1 MLFVNKNLLYI
12 EEEFYNPPVDY
23 LPVTDTMA
31 VYAPLC
37 FGGHL
42 TIYEKKFCPVFSTY
56 VPSFTYVENIV
67 FFSNNTICEEVLQG
81 VFICLERDVNK
92 DFIKIDFKY
101 YSL

>member
-1 MLFVNKNLLYI
+1 MLYVNKELKYLD
-12 EEEFYNPPVDY
+12 EEFCGEATDY

-56 VPSFTYVENIV
+56 VPSFTYIENIV
-67 FFSNNTICEEVLQG
+67 FFADNIICEEVLQG
-81 VFICLERDVNK
+81 VFICLFRDTNK
-92 DFIKIDFKY
+92 DSIGVNIECY
-101 YSL
+101 T